1 MPLFLKKIIMTGL
14 LSTLGNFVY
23 AEVVVVVPNESPIQE
38 LTSLQLSDIYLG
50 RLTQLPGGEPINPID
65 QTEQSPAHGEFY
77 QQYLGRT
84 AAQIR
89 SHWSRLIFTGRGQP
103 PKAVRSNA
111 DVAKELSRN
120 PNTIGYM
127 APEAVPDSLRILTI
141 GS

>member
-1 MPLFLKKIIMTGL
+1 MPLSLKKIIMTGL
-14 LSTLGNFVY
+14 LSTLGNLVY
-23 AEVVVVVPNESPIQE
+23 AEVVVVVPNESPIRE
-38 LTSLQLSDIYLG
+38 LTLLQLSDIYLG
-50 RLTQLPGGEPINPID
+50 RLTQLPGGGSIRPID
-65 QTEQSPAHGEFY
+65 QTEQTPAHGEFY

-84 AAQIR
+84 PAQIR

-103 PKAVRSNA
+103 PKSVSSDA
-111 DVAKELSRN
+111 DMAKELNRN

>member
-14 LSTLGNFVY
+14 LSTLGNLVY

-50 RLTQLPGGEPINPID
+50 RLTQLPGGEPVRPID
-65 QTEQSPAHGEFY
+65 QTEQTPAHGEFY

-84 AAQIR
+84 PAQIR

-103 PKAVRSNA
+103 PKAVRSNDDMA
-111 DVAKELSRN
+111 RELSRN